1 MSPRPLHLTDLHPS
15 HRSHS
20 SPPPDPHLSVLR
32 LDTRCHL
39 CRRPP
44 TPTPLRVLHRSRAC
58 SALRT
63 LVRRPPSHFIHKDK
77 ELQGQG
83 TGPKS
88 CGWRWSRCRQA
99 GIPTITT
106 LSSEPVCH
114 PAPPHLSSHP
124 HVSVPLACFRGSQ
137 TLWCHSQ
144 SYFTPPV

>member
-1 MSPRPLHLTDLHPS
+1 MSPRPLHLTDHHPS

-20 SPPPDPHLSVLR
+20 SPPLDHTSQSCALTHAVTSVDALQLQPR
-32 LDTRCHL
+32 
-39 CRRPP
+39 
-44 TPTPLRVLHRSRAC
+44 LRVLHRSRAC
-58 SALRT
+58 SALCT

-83 TGPKS
+83 TGPRS

-124 HVSVPLACFRGSQ
+124 HVSIPLSCFRGSQ